1 MDQNE
6 TQKATMYEG
15 TGQTP
20 DYVCFAKAGNILL
33 LVKPMIAKKS
43 HTENVAVLR
52 VRAHTDNGMPMP
64 NPEAGLFQNTL
75 PWQRMDSTRF
85 AFDTGVLEFPSVL
98 FTEEAKA
105 KLTDSLT
112 QTLLSIRQELMNRI
126 TVPAPVENE
135 GLLPVEYLVDYFL
148 NHVQLTTVDGGAN
161 VIALGIPAG
170 ASEATYKDLTL
181 NDLDEEEDEDEE
193 EEGEEEMGHP
203 LDATPES
210 GQLDDH
216 EGDH

>member
-85 AFDTGVLEFPSVL
+85 AFDTGVLEFPGVL

-135 GLLPVEYLVDYFL
+135 GLLPVEYLVGYYL
-148 NHVQLTTVDGGAN
+148 NHVQLANANGEAN
-161 VIALGIPAG
+161 VIPLGIPEVS
-170 ASEATYKDLTL
+170 SEVEYKDLTL
-181 NDLDEEEDEDEE
+181 GDIDEEEEDEGEE
-193 EEGEEEMGHP
+193 EEGMAHP
-203 LDATPES
+203 LDSTPAS
-210 GQLDDH
+210 GELNDH